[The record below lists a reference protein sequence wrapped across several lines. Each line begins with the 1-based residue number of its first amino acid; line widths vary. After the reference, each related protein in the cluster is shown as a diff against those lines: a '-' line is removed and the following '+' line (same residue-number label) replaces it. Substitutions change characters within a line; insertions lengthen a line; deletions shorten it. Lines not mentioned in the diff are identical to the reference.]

1 MTRYEIIETLK
12 KGIDLL
18 EQQSALQKEIDKTF
32 ALIGVELCGRCGT
45 LEKGMSAAAEKTIQI
60 YTGICQLAEALGF
73 GLYHPSI
80 AKGSEPKQNQIAF
93 AFGNYELFEF
103 IKENENA

>member
-1 MTRYEIIETLK
+1 MTRDEIIETLK

-18 EQQSALQKEIDKTF
+18 EEQSALQKEIDKTF

-45 LEKGMSAAAEKTIQI
+45 LAKGMSAAAEKTIQI
-60 YTGICQLAEALGF
+60 YTGIGRLAEALGF

-80 AKGSEPKQNQIAF
+80 AKGSEPKQDQLAF
-93 AFGNYELFEF
+93 AFGDYELFQF
-103 IKENENA
+103 IKENKDA